1 VTLESAGNL
10 LSRTPFCSAKW
21 LEREQEQEQE
31 QEPGK
36 SGGGKNRHQ
45 EQEEAPGA
53 RTGASS
59 EGTQLEWGSCG
70 RVPHGWGAAAKG
82 DLRGPASDTRTAMKE
97 GESEVQQHR
106 KRGPDGLQR
115 GGGARYAIGR
125 GVVRPD
131 SNETSPI
138 DASLFHF

>member
-1 VTLESAGNL
+1 MRSKCWAQLMSHLYFRCDRYYPRRSPEGDGSSVTLESAGNI

-97 GESEVQQHR
+97 GESEVQQ
-106 KRGPDGLQR
+106 
-115 GGGARYAIGR
+115 
-125 GVVRPD
+125 
-131 SNETSPI
+131 
-138 DASLFHF
+138 